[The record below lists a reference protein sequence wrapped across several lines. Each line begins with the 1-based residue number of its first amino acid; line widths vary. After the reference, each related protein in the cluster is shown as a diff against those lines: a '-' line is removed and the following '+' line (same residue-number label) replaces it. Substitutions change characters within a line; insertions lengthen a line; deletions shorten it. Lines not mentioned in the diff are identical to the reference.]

1 VSVCIAPRRR
11 LFLFRRLSDKSPTMV
26 AALGALARG
35 WASAPQAARVLKMA
49 YRSSDPEIQS
59 MLDTAQR

>member
-1 VSVCIAPRRR
+1 
-11 LFLFRRLSDKSPTMV
+11 MV